1 MNERHRFLNCI
12 PAYRI
17 SLHLSGCATNHQ
29 GANTR
34 GTSYCNL
41 ASMGRWLLVR
51 YGCSDRA
58 ELLACTQILVACF
71 DCRSPSMCI
80 RSTCACAR
88 AKPSSVPQCAGASE
102 GDRSWKGAGDA
113 PFHCVQYGFIIYI
126 YIVSIVLYI
135 HKYKRCLSG
144 TRCVHS

>member
-1 MNERHRFLNCI
+1 MPTPGAPHIATWLVWADGYWYGMGVQI
-12 PAYRI
+12 V
-17 SLHLSGCATNHQ
+17 LSFWLALKFWL
-29 GANTR
+29 
-34 GTSYCNL
+34 L
-41 ASMGRWLLVR
+41 ASIAGPQVCASEAL
-51 YGCSDRA
+51 
-58 ELLACTQILVACF
+58 
-71 DCRSPSMCI
+71 
-80 RSTCACAR
+80 CACAR

-126 YIVSIVLYI
+126 YIYIYIVSIVLYI